1 MNTNRLLIA
10 AAAVSL
16 FAGTSGALAQQE
28 PPRGAPAE
36 KIAPKPGA
44 PERWPMAT
52 VIGRLAGGDLFYV
65 VSALGE
71 PIFCQRYR
79 CWCGT
84 ESLRTTADE
93 GALEP
98 LEALESCDWEQG
110 SAERALPP
118 FTIALDRRQL
128 GSSTRG

>member
-1 MNTNRLLIA
+1 MPEAFQVVCVERSQTNWGHRHITGI
-10 AAAVSL
+10 
-16 FAGTSGALAQQE
+16 GT
-28 PPRGAPAE
+28 
-36 KIAPKPGA
+36 APKPGA